1 MTSVTELTTVL
12 LGTRP
17 SPMALEQTGRFADA
31 FRARYPQAVL
41 DIVEIISEGDRH
53 RGPLSAIGG
62 KGAFTR
68 NADQYLLDGRVQATI
83 ACAKDVP
90 GPHDRSPGIVIGAV
104 LPREDTRDA
113 LVLPTGWPVTT
124 LAKLSPGTRVGT
136 SAPRRSALLR
146 ALHPTLVQVPI
157 RGNADSRL
165 RALDEGTL
173 GADVMIAALAGLRRL
188 SQEHRASQILDPAV
202 WLPAAG
208 AGTVIVEHRA
218 DDPATGELLAPLT
231 HAPTRILLDAERAA
245 LATLH
250 GGCLTAASAHATLDA
265 ASGVVTV
272 HAAVLD
278 PAGGDP
284 LRACASGPTTAAP
297 AVGQD
302 AGRQLLSAG
311 AARLLGRP
319 A

>member
-1 MTSVTELTTVL
+1 MTSTTTLTNL
-12 LGTRP
+12 RLGTRP

-31 FRARYPQAVL
+31 FRARYPEAVL
-41 DIVEIISEGDRH
+41 DIVEIVSEGDRH

-68 NADQYLLDGRVQATI
+68 NADRHLLDGRVQATI

-90 GPHDRSPGIVIGAV
+90 GPHDRSPGITVGAV

-113 LVLPTGWPVTT
+113 LVLPTGRPATT
-124 LAKLSPGTRVGT
+124 LAQLPHGTRVGT
-136 SAPRRSALLR
+136 SAPRRSALLK
-146 ALHPTLVQVPI
+146 ALHPTLVPVPI

-188 SQEHRASQILDPAV
+188 GLEHRASEILDPTL

-208 AGTVIVEHRA
+208 AGTVIIEHRA
-218 DDPATGELLAPLT
+218 DDPATAALLTPLT
-231 HAPTRILLDAERAA
+231 HAPTRILLDAERAT

-250 GGCLTAASAHATLDA
+250 GGCLTAASAHASRDA
-265 ASGVVTV
+265 TAGTVTV
-272 HAAVLD
+272 HAVVLD
-278 PAGGDP
+278 PAGGTP
-284 LRACASGPTTAAP
+284 LRATSTGPATEAA
-297 AVGQD
+297 AVGQT
-302 AGRQLLSAG
+302 AGQRLLAAG
-311 AARLLGRP
+311 AARLLGTP
-319 A
+319 S

>member
-1 MTSVTELTTVL
+1 MTSSTTLTTVR

-31 FRARYPQAVL
+31 FRARYPEAVL
-41 DIVEIISEGDRH
+41 DIVEIVSEGDRH
-53 RGPLSAIGG
+53 HGPLSAIGG

-68 NADQYLLDGRVQATI
+68 NADRYLLDGLVQSTI

-90 GPHDRSPGIVIGAV
+90 GPHDRSPGIIIGAV

-113 LVLPTGWPVTT
+113 LVLPAGHPAAT
-124 LAKLSPGTRVGT
+124 LADLPPGTRVGT
-136 SAPRRSALLR
+136 SAPRRSALLK
-146 ALHPTLVQVPI
+146 ALHPKLVPVPI

-165 RALDEGTL
+165 AKLDEGTL
-173 GADVMIAALAGLRRL
+173 GAEVMIAALAGLRRL
-188 SQEHRASQILDPAV
+188 GHEDRASEILDPTV

-218 DDPATGELLAPLT
+218 DDPTTGELLAPLT
-231 HAPTRILLDAERAA
+231 HGPTRILLDAERAA

-278 PAGGDP
+278 PTGGTP
-284 LRACASGPTTAAP
+284 LRACASRPLTSAHE
-297 AVGQD
+297 VGQD
-302 AGRQLLSAG
+302 AGRQLLDAG
-311 AARLLGRP
+311 AERLLGRS